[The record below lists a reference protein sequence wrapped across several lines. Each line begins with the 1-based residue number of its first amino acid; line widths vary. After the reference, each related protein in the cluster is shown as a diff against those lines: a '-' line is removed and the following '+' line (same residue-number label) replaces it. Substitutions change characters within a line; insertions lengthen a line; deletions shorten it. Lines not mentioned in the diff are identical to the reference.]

1 MPLKPVV
8 LRPDPVALTVGDVM
22 DILASVPRD
31 YTFEYLDDNY
41 YVAITKLDV
50 DHEAKKVHVDVYD

>member
-22 DILASVPRD
+22 DMLASVPRD
-31 YTFEYLDDNY
+31 YTFEYLDDMNY
-41 YVAITKLDV
+41 EEITKLDV